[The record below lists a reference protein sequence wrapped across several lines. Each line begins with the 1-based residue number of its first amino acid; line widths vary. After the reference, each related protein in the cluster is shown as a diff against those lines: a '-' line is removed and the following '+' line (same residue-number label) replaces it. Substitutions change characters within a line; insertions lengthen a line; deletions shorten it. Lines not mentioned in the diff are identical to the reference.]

1 MRFGYTRMYISS
13 YINFYI

>member
-1 MRFGYTRMYISS
+1 MYISS